1 MNYHR
6 RWLLVMLWCAAFF
19 IGYLNQYGMANPNG
33 TVNWVIR
40 INGHEQVSPVDSQA
54 VQDKIASY
62 ADSLVASVETALD
75 QFSGFGAWSNTGNSV
90 FTFGTPTDINLSYE
104 LNHQLHLQ
112 SVFRQIDA
120 NIYFTASSPL
130 QPQEDLVVHV
140 TAPSVEVSGIF
151 DPVTQTV
158 SGLTVEAPGCAI
170 TLNGTPLPQF
180 LIDTFLD
187 VMEAI
192 LGNTLAD
199 AIAGMSGQEYFR
211 ALVAALNLPEIATS
225 EITLALVL
233 NHLAGALS
241 ADLNYEQPYAGA
253 LQQRDTP
260 PVRGLMFSSTNI
272 RFTKQSL
279 GISGGNL
286 THYDNVYSD
295 EEPFFQYFADLNIKF
310 MRSEIPWSAVEP
322 FLASAPA
329 SPGISSPMDPVDD
342 YIAAHA
348 QVFNNLEVHYQLAK
362 QYLTDCLVAI
372 GDGHAAPK
380 DGQSQKKLWVGYGS
394 VLSQE
399 DYDLGFSDSAYVFI
413 TKTAYL
419 DALELHTRALV
430 RRLKH
435 VINFWQIEN
444 ELNQADL
451 AAVTNLRDDFRRNG
465 SAWAHLDFLDTI
477 IQMMANSIRA
487 EDPDA
492 RITHNF
498 HPFRLHRIQDWGP
511 YLDDIGLTYHPN
523 SAFAFPLLSY
533 AAGDIVKI
541 AYHLLGNTAK
551 PVWVSSSGYP
561 AMTDGGSSGWN
572 FGENFDENING
583 YNSAR
588 QESWVSTAL
597 ESTGEAEAQ
606 AFFYRTY
613 QALNP
618 ASPQSTIPNSHAG
631 LIFPDGVPK
640 ASHDAIINALAIT
653 DLSVDVNGP
662 QTLAPGEPGD
672 FSADPGG
679 GVVELINGVAS
690 YDLFTWERKELNG
703 DWQVIASGAQ
713 AQTLSLSGNEDFWL
727 RCTVT
732 DFYGDA
738 ETSAAFSVDI
748 AVLTGI
754 DNPGSVIPEKMVL
767 IGNYPN
773 PFNPETVIR
782 YGLSDRAQVVL
793 QIFNSLGQSVRT
805 LVNETQNAGYQAV
818 RWDGKNNY
826 GDPLPS
832 GIYFYRLTAGGYLA
846 TKKMLLVR

>member
-6 RWLLVMLWCAAFF
+6 KLRFVMLWCAAFL
-19 IGYLNQYGMANPNG
+19 IGFVNQYSMAGPDG
-33 TVNWVIR
+33 TVNWSIR
-40 INGHEQVSPVDSQA
+40 VNGHEQVSPVDSQA

-62 ADSLVASVETALD
+62 ADSLVASVEAALD
-75 QFSGFGAWSNTGNSV
+75 EFSGFGSWSNTGNSV
-90 FTFGTPTDINLSYE
+90 FTFGTPTDINLRYG

-120 NIYFTASSPL
+120 NIYFTASAPM
-130 QPQEDLVVHV
+130 QPDEELVVHV
-140 TAPSVEVSGIF
+140 VAPSMMISGTF

-158 SGLTVEAPGCAI
+158 SGLTVEAPGCVI

-199 AIAGMSGQEYFR
+199 AIAGMSEEEYFR
-211 ALVAALNLPEIATS
+211 ALVAALSLPDIS
-225 EITLALVL
+225 SLDITLDLVI

-241 ADLNYEQPYAGA
+241 ADLNYEQPYGGA

-260 PVRGLMFSSTNI
+260 PVRGIMFSSANI
-272 RFTKQSL
+272 QFTKQSL

-286 THYDNVYSD
+286 AHYDNVYSD
-295 EEPFFQYFADLNIKF
+295 EEPFFQYFANLNIKF

-322 FLASAPA
+322 FLAAAP
-329 SPGISSPMDPVDD
+329 SLPGISSHMDPVDD
-342 YIAAHA
+342 YITAHA

-394 VLSQE
+394 ALSQE
-399 DYDLGFSDSAYVFI
+399 DYNLGFNDSAYVFI
-413 TKTAYL
+413 TKEAYL

-435 VINFWQIEN
+435 VINYWQIEN

-465 SAWAHLDFLDTI
+465 SAWAHLDFLDNLLQI
-477 IQMMANSIRA
+477 MADGIRS
-487 EDPDA
+487 EDPGA

-498 HPFRLHRIQDWGP
+498 HPFRLRKIQDWGP
-511 YLDDIGLTYHPN
+511 YLDVIGLTYHPN
-523 SAFAFPLLSY
+523 SAFAFPLLSF
-533 AAGDIVKI
+533 AAGDMVKI
-541 AYHLLGNTAK
+541 AHHLLGNTVK

-561 AMTDGGSSGWN
+561 AMSNGGSDGWD
-572 FGENFDENING
+572 FSKNFDENISG
-583 YNSAR
+583 YNTAR
-588 QESWVSTAL
+588 QEAWVGTAL
-597 ESTGEAEAQ
+597 GSTGSAAAE

-618 ASPQSTIPNSHAG
+618 AAPQSTIPNSHAG
-631 LIFPDGVPK
+631 LIFPDGTPK
-640 ASHDAIINALAIT
+640 ASHDAIVNALAIA
-653 DLSVDVNGP
+653 DLLVSISGP
-662 QTLAPGEPGD
+662 QVLAPGEAGD
-672 FSADPGG
+672 YSADPAG
-679 GVVELINGVAS
+679 GVVEIINGAAS
-690 YDLFTWERKELNG
+690 YELFTWERKEVNG
-703 DWQVIASGAQ
+703 DWQIIASGAQ
-713 AQTLSLSGNEDFWL
+713 ARTLSASGNDDFWL

-732 DFYGDA
+732 DYYGDTQ
-738 ETSAAFSVDI
+738 TSAAFQVEI
-748 AVLTGI
+748 EALTGI
-754 DNPGSVIPEKMVL
+754 DIPGSAIPAQMVL

-782 YGLSDRAQVVL
+782 YGLNDRARVML
-793 QIFNSLGQSVRT
+793 QIYNSLGQSVRT
-805 LVNETQNAGYQAV
+805 LVNETQSAGYQAM
-818 RWDGKNNY
+818 RWDGKNDY

-832 GIYFYRLTAGGYLA
+832 GIYFYRLTAGGYTA
-846 TKKMLLVR
+846 AKKMLLVR